1 MSLVREAEDWVNG
14 HASKLRSNVKSGL
27 NKRGFSALFGLDI
40 LQHGRAQIASGV
52 QSARSARLGVGGY
65 GMDAAKAAG
74 SGFLEGSSLG
84 RGGGLG
90 TTAWD
95 FFSGAGMQ
103 SGMGRAGAIGARA
116 ALTYGALQAADFLNP
131 FGFGSIRD

>member
-1 MSLVREAEDWVNG
+1 MSKVRKTEEYLREEAG
-14 HASKLRSNVKSGL
+14 KLHSNIKSGL
-27 NKRGFSALFGLDI
+27 NKKGFSALFGLDI
-40 LQHGRAQIASGV
+40 LQHGRAQIASGIE
-52 QSARSARLGVGGY
+52 SARSARAGVGGY
-65 GMDAAKAAG
+65 GLDAAKAAG
-74 SGFLEGSSLG
+74 EGFLEGSSLG

-116 ALTYGALQAADFLNP
+116 GLAWGALQAADFLNP